1 MSQGNKL
8 KSNIYSILVLLI
20 GISIS
25 YLISIKLDQEENAL
39 QRKTLLVE
47 SKSMS
52 ANIQNSI
59 DDHLKSIQLMT
70 NRWHSITQINE
81 QWQNDLQALMD
92 TFPAI
97 GAIKLMPIVDSKLFR
112 IPDQDLLLVD
122 NEQQKYDQMTASH
135 PLTNSI
141 TKVERKPVFT
151 KRSSFLSENKIKMTL
166 QFPLTIQDGLIGFI
180 EVSLNVDKLL
190 YDKLDTLQITKPFSI
205 IENDMTLFS
214 LLPKKLHTN
223 YIREKSSI
231 EIYGYKWQLMILSPI
246 STHNKDLFLISASL
260 LAFLLALIIKLVS
273 LIIGLHKQA
282 INNKSQLKAIEEEF
296 RNSKA
301 KLIQSNKLAS
311 LGEIAAGIAHEINQ
325 PLQVICIHADMS
337 LDNLHNGH
345 HHLVEKSIKAIVTQ
359 TDRIEKIVKQVGSF
373 GRDSELDNYRSEQP
387 NAIFNNVMSIID
399 NQYKH
404 DHVQLRHV
412 ITPLLPSIF
421 CNKTQIEQVLINL
434 LINARDAV
442 ETSETKVVFF
452 KAHAQKHHLY
462 IQISDSGTGI
472 DPDKINDI
480 FTPFYT
486 TKPLGKGTGLGL
498 SISYSIIHQHK
509 GEIKV
514 SSKIGQGSVFTVTI
528 PFDKPRLKRS

>member
-1 MSQGNKL
+1 
-8 KSNIYSILVLLI
+8 
-20 GISIS
+20 
-25 YLISIKLDQEENAL
+25 
-39 QRKTLLVE
+39 
-47 SKSMS
+47 
-52 ANIQNSI
+52 
-59 DDHLKSIQLMT
+59 
-70 NRWHSITQINE
+70 
-81 QWQNDLQALMD
+81 
-92 TFPAI
+92 
-97 GAIKLMPIVDSKLFR
+97 
-112 IPDQDLLLVD
+112 
-122 NEQQKYDQMTASH
+122 
-135 PLTNSI
+135 
-141 TKVERKPVFT
+141 
-151 KRSSFLSENKIKMTL
+151 
-166 QFPLTIQDGLIGFI
+166 
-180 EVSLNVDKLL
+180 
-190 YDKLDTLQITKPFSI
+190 
-205 IENDMTLFS
+205 MTLFS

-231 EIYGYKWQLMILSPI
+231 ELYGYKWQLMILSPI

-273 LIIGLHKQA
+273 LIIGLHKQS

-325 PLQVICIHADMS
+325 PLQVICIHADMC

-373 GRDSELDNYRSEQP
+373 GRDSELDNYCSEQP